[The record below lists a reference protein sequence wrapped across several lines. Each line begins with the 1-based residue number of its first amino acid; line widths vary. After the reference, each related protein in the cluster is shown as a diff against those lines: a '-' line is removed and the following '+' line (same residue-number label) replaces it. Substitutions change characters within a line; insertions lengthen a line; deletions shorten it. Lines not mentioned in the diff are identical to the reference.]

1 VQKSESILY
10 VALFF
15 PKKIAIFADRFE
27 ADPENG
33 RLSLSGLIQF
43 GKWNSQVSG

>member
-1 VQKSESILY
+1 MQKSESILY
-10 VALFF
+10 VAPFF

-33 RLSLSGLIQF
+33 SLSPSGLID
-43 GKWNSQVSG
+43 SGNGIHKY

>member
-1 VQKSESILY
+1 
-10 VALFF
+10 VAPFF

-33 RLSLSGLIQF
+33 SLSLSGLHLF
-43 GKWNSQVSG
+43 GKWNS